1 MSLHIVE
8 HGAAGGGPPWVV
20 LHGWGFDA
28 RVLEPLARRL
38 AAERRVLAV
47 DLPGWGGSDAIADG
61 SDPTGLAQAV
71 LAGVPRPAHWLGWSL
86 GGLVALAAAARE
98 PAAVA
103 GVDLLAAT
111 PRFTAAP
118 GWPGIDPAELAAFS
132 EAVAQDP
139 AGALRRF
146 LGFQLA
152 GSEHAR
158 RTLRALQRQA
168 AATALPD
175 ARTLGDGLE
184 LLRRADLR
192 ADLAALSCPV
202 RALLGGADP
211 LVPAAVGERLA
222 TAGVAVHRIEGAGHA
237 PFISHAD
244 AVLARLTE

>member
-1 MSLHIVE
+1 MSLHIAE
-8 HGAAGGGPPWVV
+8 HGAGGAGPPWVL

-38 AAERRVLAV
+38 AVGRRVLAV
-47 DLPGWGGSDAIADG
+47 DLPGWGDSDPVADG
-61 SDPTGLAQAV
+61 SDPARLAQAV
-71 LAGVPRPAHWLGWSL
+71 LARVPRPAHWLGWSL

-103 GVDLLAAT
+103 GLDLLAAS

-118 GWPGIDPAELAAFS
+118 GWPGIEPAELTAFI
-132 EAVAQDP
+132 EAVTDDP
-139 AGALRRF
+139 AGAHRRF

-152 GSEHAR
+152 GSAHAR
-158 RTLRALQRQA
+158 RTLRVLRRQA
-168 AATALPD
+168 AAATLPS
-175 ARTLGDGLE
+175 AGTLQSGLE
-184 LLRRADLR
+184 LLRQADLR
-192 ADLAALSCPV
+192 TELAALSCPV

-222 TAGVAVHRIEGAGHA
+222 AAGVAVHVLEGAGHA

-244 AVLARLTE
+244 AVLARLME